1 MAPKPGCRRFFGASR
16 APLRQY
22 SKLRIARIK
31 LQGYAW
37 ASQAGAVLSNP
48 FASKLKLDCKTLSII
63 LLSKCPCFLRLAQDV
78 ENRKKHRVALG
89 LQAGRCCEKAS
100 ASPLAS
106 VFSATNPAFVQRIKP
121 VFPVF
126 LFDSFV
132 PTHLALRA
140 NLRLLYRAPAP
151 VLGCVYPSYPWLNAI
166 LTFAARITAVV
177 RGNDSLPATRN
188 PLLSFV

>member
-1 MAPKPGCRRFFGASR
+1 M
-16 APLRQY
+16 
-22 SKLRIARIK
+22 
-31 LQGYAW
+31 
-37 ASQAGAVLSNP
+37 LSNP
-48 FASKLKLDCKTLSII
+48 FASELARDSETPSLI
-63 LLSKCPCFLRLAQDV
+63 LLRKWPCFLRLAQDV

-89 LQAGRCCEKAS
+89 LQAGICCEKAS

-106 VFSATNPAFVQRIKP
+106 VFSATDPAFAQRINP

-151 VLGCVYPSYPWLNAI
+151 VLGCVYPSYPWLKAI
-166 LTFAARITAVV
+166 LTFAARMTLWFEPTTLYKLLVT
-177 RGNDSLPATRN
+177 RYRHSCELP
-188 PLLSFV
+188 